1 MELRQLIDTLL
12 RQRKLI
18 LSILV
23 LVVGSAFLFLNF
35 VQERYTAKAI
45 LVIDESASRLLGIE
59 AVLSAGATL
68 INRVDTEVEILQS
81 PSVAIRTIEK
91 LRLWSDDEIGL
102 MTSTSKGVA
111 SLLLAKKSQP
121 ISAATIEQLTQNQLA
136 KIVANLMKSL
146 KISRQGF
153 TSVISIEA
161 TSHSSEKA
169 ATIANA
175 VAESYFDLQVETRTK
190 SAQRA
195 VEFLRARVNELAGAI
210 IEGNQRLDEFGVEHS
225 KELGRSAVLTESD
238 RLRSGTAAPPPEQRI
253 VTGQHVV
260 PQSIA
265 VELYRLQRDV
275 ETNRKLYD
283 TYVAR
288 LGEVQQQVSLAMP
301 NARIMSPA
309 IPPHKPSFPPAR
321 ILLGLAAIT
330 GLTMG
335 IGAAMLREHIVG
347 GFVTPEQLTAVT
359 NLSVTAVI
367 PHSNQDNP
375 HDSILKSPFSA
386 FAESI
391 RRMRLG
397 IENVTEGK
405 RPSVILVTSTE
416 PDEGKTTLAIALARA
431 IAKSAQRTLLVDCDL
446 RQSSMGRLM
455 KDTSSKNL
463 VDLILAKSMEEQFSM
478 ALGREKDSGLY
489 LISAD
494 TTMRYASDAMLASEQ
509 FRKLIE
515 TARSQFDAI
524 VIDSPPVGYVVD
536 ASIISRQCDVV
547 LYVVRYAMSSQ
558 RNVVAGLRQILSG
571 PRPPVP
577 AVVLNGA
584 KEMLSGYYGQ
594 KSSYYHSY
602 TDPSTSA

>member
-23 LVVGSAFLFLNF
+23 LVIGCTFLFLNF
-35 VQERYTAKAI
+35 VQERYTANAI
-45 LVIDESASRLLGIE
+45 LVVDESASRLLGIE

-68 INRVDTEVEILQS
+68 INRVDTEVEILKS

-102 MTSTSKGVA
+102 VPSPSKGVA
-111 SLLLAKKSQP
+111 SLLAKKSQP
-121 ISAATIEQLTQNQLA
+121 ISATAIKQLTQNQLA
-136 KIVANLMKSL
+136 KVVANLTKSL

-161 TSHSSEKA
+161 TSHSPEKA

-175 VAESYFDLQVETRTK
+175 VAESYFDLQIESRAR

-210 IEGNQRLDEFGVEHS
+210 IEGNQRLDEFVNEHS
-225 KELGRSAVLTESD
+225 KEIGRPAVRTELGR
-238 RLRSGTAAPPPEQRI
+238 LRNDTTGMSPEQSIAAGRDI
-253 VTGQHVV
+253 V

-265 VELYRLQRDV
+265 VDLYRLQRDV

-288 LGEVQQQVSLAMP
+288 LGEVQQQVNLAMP
-301 NARIMSPA
+301 NSRIMSPA
-309 IPPHKPSFPPAR
+309 IAPHKPSFPPSR
-321 ILLGLAAIT
+321 LLLGLAAIA

-359 NLSVTAVI
+359 SLSVTAVV

-375 HDSILKSPFSA
+375 HDSILRSPFSA

-431 IAKSAQRTLLVDCDL
+431 IAKSPQRTLLIDCDL
-446 RQSSMGRLM
+446 RKSSLGRLM

-463 VDLILAKSMEEQFSM
+463 VDLILAKSMEEQFPT

-489 LISAD
+489 LINAD
-494 TTMRYASDAMLASEQ
+494 TAKRYASDAMLSSEQ
-509 FRKLIE
+509 FRRLIE

-536 ASIISRQCDVV
+536 ASIISRECDVV

-558 RNVVAGLRQILSG
+558 RDVVAGLRQILSG
-571 PRPPVP
+571 PRPPIP
-577 AVVLNGA
+577 AVVFNGA
-584 KEMLSGYYGQ
+584 KEMLSGYYGR
-594 KSSYYHSY
+594 KSSYYNSY
-602 TDPSTSA
+602 TEPSTSA